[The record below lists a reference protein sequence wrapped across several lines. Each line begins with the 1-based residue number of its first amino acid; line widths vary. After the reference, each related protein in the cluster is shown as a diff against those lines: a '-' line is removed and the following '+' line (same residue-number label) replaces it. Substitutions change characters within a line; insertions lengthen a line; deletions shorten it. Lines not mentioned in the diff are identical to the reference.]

1 MSCAFIKRKKRP
13 VNYNRARD
21 RQSNNMSRRI
31 EQVNEILRS
40 ELANLITGNLEMD
53 GCLITVI
60 SVKTSPDL
68 RHARVSVSVLPE
80 HLTGTALQEIRKKNS
95 LFSRVLKKKLNL
107 KLIPKFNWVV
117 DANERYAAEINRAI
131 DEMKNT

>member
-1 MSCAFIKRKKRP
+1 
-13 VNYNRARD
+13 
-21 RQSNNMSRRI
+21 MSRRI

-40 ELANLITGNLEMD
+40 ELANLIAGNLEVD
-53 GCLITVI
+53 GCLVTVI

-80 HLTGTALQEIRKKNS
+80 HLTGTALQAVRKNNS

-107 KLIPKFNWVV
+107 KLIPKFDWVI

-131 DEMKNT
+131 DEMKNA